1 MDLKVVLEKL
11 SSYKIFNYLFPGILL
26 AGIGS
31 NMTSLQLLF
40 DNLVIGVF
48 VYYFYGI
55 VISRVGSIIIEPLF
69 KKTRFIEFAPY
80 ETYISACKIDEKISL
95 LSEENNVYRTLIS
108 TFFCL
113 FIVVLYEQIKLTN
126 SFLSEYSLLI
136 VLTGL
141 IVLFAFAYRK
151 QTNYVKAR
159 IDGALKE
166 THVKKKT
173 EV

>member
-1 MDLKVVLEKL
+1 MDLNGILEKM
-11 SSYKIFNYLFPGILL
+11 SSYNIFNYLFPGVLL

-31 NMTSLQLLF
+31 HITSIQLMF
-40 DNLVIGVF
+40 DNLVIGLF
-48 VYYFYGI
+48 VYYFYGM
-55 VISRVGSIIIEPLF
+55 VISRVGSIIIEPLL
-69 KKTRFIEFAPY
+69 KKIRFIQFAQY
-80 ETYISACKIDEKISL
+80 EKYVSACKIDEKISL

-113 FIVVLYEQIKLTN
+113 FVIVLYEKIKLVN

-136 VLTGL
+136 VLTAL
-141 IVLFAFAYRK
+141 LVLFAFAYRK

-159 IDGALKE
+159 IDHALKE
-166 THVKKKT
+166 TNVKEKA